1 MPLAEYCVGMR
12 DTVPEIEA
20 VEVESAQATSESAQ
34 QNIRTIARLEQ
45 ETMERRALSERI
57 GDAFTRVMGSLGFVV
72 AHVIGFAVWFSINLG
87 WIPGIEPFDPFPFGI
102 LTLIV
107 SAEGVFLAIFV
118 LLSQN
123 RMSRLS
129 SQRAHLNLQISLL
142 AEQETTKLL
151 QHLQRIS
158 RHLGIEE
165 TALDQEVERLS
176 QTTHLET
183 LAEELKKTLPKE

>member
-1 MPLAEYCVGMR
+1 MESITRSAES
-12 DTVPEIEA
+12 IEK
-20 VEVESAQATSESAQ
+20 ESAQATSESAQ

-45 ETMERRALSERI
+45 ETMERRTLSERI
-57 GDAFTRVMGSLGFVV
+57 GDAFTRVMGSLGFVIV
-72 AHVIGFAVWFSINLG
+72 HVIGFGAWFLINLG
-87 WIPGIEPFDPFPFGI
+87 LVPGIEPFDPFPFGI

-151 QHLQRIS
+151 QHLQRIAD
-158 RHLGIEE
+158 HLGVEE
-165 TALDQEVERLS
+165 SVRDRVVERLS
-176 QTTHLET
+176 QETHLET
-183 LAEELKKTLPKE
+183 LAEELKKTLPEE

>member
-1 MPLAEYCVGMR
+1 MENTEQEA
-12 DTVPEIEA
+12 DDIAIENA
-20 VEVESAQATSESAQ
+20 RATSESAQ

-45 ETMERRALSERI
+45 ETMERRAPSERI

-72 AHVIGFAVWFSINLG
+72 AHVLGFAAWFTINLG

-129 SQRAHLNLQISLL
+129 TQRAHLNLQISLL

-158 RHLGIEE
+158 ERLGI
-165 TALDQEVERLS
+165 QESRNDRVVERLS
-176 QTTHLET
+176 QETHLET
-183 LAEELKKTLPKE
+183 LAEELKKTLPEE